1 MTQAIHCRPSPRTSA
16 PRVEQVE
23 KHSISGRIFGFLYG
37 VICYTAGMASLVYA
51 ALWVGN
57 FWLPTT
63 LDSAP
68 TMPFAHA
75 LLINLGLLGLFSL
88 QHSGMARPAFKQRWT
103 KIIPASVE
111 RSTYVL
117 TSAVAIVV
125 MMYFWQPL
133 GISIWEIENVT
144 LKTLVYALYAVGWG
158 LLVTSTFW
166 LNHFDLFGL
175 RQVWLNLR
183 GKPYVHLPF
192 KTPALYNKIR
202 HPLYVGWLTL
212 MWATPTMTVS
222 HFVFAAGSTIYIL
235 LAITWEE
242 RDLVN
247 CLPEYRDYQQRV
259 PKLVPRFMR
268 KTTDAATIQ
277 TA

>member
-1 MTQAIHCRPSPRTSA
+1 MTNTAKTIQQTTPHIEPI
-16 PRVEQVE
+16 E
-23 KHSISGRIFGFLYG
+23 KHSISGRIFGLIYG
-37 VICYTAGMASLVYA
+37 IICYVAGMASLLYT
-51 ALWVGN
+51 ALWLGK

-68 TMPFAHA
+68 TMPFTQAI
-75 LLINLGLLGLFSL
+75 LINLGLLLMFSL
-88 QHSGMARPAFKQRWT
+88 QHSAMARPAFKQRWT

-117 TSAVAIVV
+117 ASAIAMVV

-133 GISIWEIENVT
+133 GVSIWDIENAV
-144 LKTLVYALYAVGWG
+144 LKTLMYALYALGWG
-158 LLVTSTFW
+158 LLVISTFW

-183 GKPYVHLPF
+183 GQPYAHLPF
-192 KTPALYNKIR
+192 NTPALYNKIR

-222 HFVFAAGSTIYIL
+222 HLVFAAGTTVYIL
-235 LAITWEE
+235 LAIVLEE
-242 RDLVN
+242 RDLVSS
-247 CLPEYRDYQQRV
+247 LPEYRDYQQRV
-259 PKLVPRFMR
+259 PKLIPRFSR
-268 KTTDAATIQ
+268 KSPHNTTIQ